1 LICCVQLTD
10 LRDTTR
16 YHRLADGSA
25 LLADQPLVVV
35 DLFFTSGEGLVQL
48 RFLTTG
54 KERLEVLDGNEG
66 STSIRVQDLDDGR
79 DAKTVACRDR
89 I

>member
-1 LICCVQLTD
+1 MD

-16 YHRLADGSA
+16 YHRLADGYA
-25 LLADQPLVVV
+25 LLA
-35 DLFFTSGEGLVQL
+35 GWLVQL
-48 RFLTTG
+48 CFLTTG

-66 STSIRVQDLDDGR
+66 SASIRVQNLDNGR
-79 DAKTVACRDR
+79 NAKTVACRDR